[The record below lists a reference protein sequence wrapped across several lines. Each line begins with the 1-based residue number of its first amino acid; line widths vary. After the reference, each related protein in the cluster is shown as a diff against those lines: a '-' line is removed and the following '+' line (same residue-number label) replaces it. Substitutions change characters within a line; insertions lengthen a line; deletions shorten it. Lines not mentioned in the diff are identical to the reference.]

1 MSSNS
6 TKNVSFEFVALV
18 EAVRRWIAL
27 SEVRGTHTEVYATL
41 GAYNGGWAINRAK
54 LNGAESP

>member
-1 MSSNS
+1 
-6 TKNVSFEFVALV
+6 VGVVV
-18 EAVRRWIAL
+18 EALRRWIAL
-27 SEVRGTHTEVYATL
+27 SEGAGTHTEVYATL